1 MRARCESAAL
11 AMATT
16 LLKAPAQFR
25 SIDAVINAVRTATPL
40 S

>member
-1 MRARCESAAL
+1 
-11 AMATT
+11 MATT

-25 SIDAVINAVRTATPL
+25 SIDDVIDAVRAAQPL